1 MHDRGH
7 RELLFLLYL
16 AAVFFGGVVFVA
28 RHFHDDEMG
37 ARSVVGAAACFLLA
51 EAVAWHGRRQRRRG
65 RPR

>member
-1 MHDRGH
+1 MQDRGR

-16 AAVFFGGVVFVA
+16 AAVFFGGIVFVA
-28 RHFHDDEMG
+28 RHFHDDEVG

-51 EAVAWHGRRQRRRG
+51 EAVAWQGRRRG